1 MDAETATRFAAQ
13 EAKIAA
19 LQARLDELT
28 ARKTPGKVLMLKQV
42 APSLGI
48 SVETLRR
55 RILQD
60 PAWQKQAGRW
70 VMRTG

>member
-1 MDAETATRFAAQ
+1 MDAETAARFAAL
-13 EAKIAA
+13 EAKIAV

-28 ARKTPGKVLMLKQV
+28 ARKIPGKVLVLKQV

-60 PAWQKQAGRW
+60 PTWQKQAGRW
-70 VMRTG
+70 VKRAG